1 MKTNNHNAKQA
12 QPKTAKSKPSR
23 EVTKIKPKR
32 VKNKPTA
39 KAASAAKS
47 TGLKTNAANKSS
59 DVEVIKIAKSGL
71 HERNAHR
78 GRYDFKKLITA
89 EPQLKSFVIK
99 NPKGEDSINFS
110 DPKAVKM
117 LNKALLAAHY
127 DIEYWDIPDT
137 YLCPPIPGRADY
149 VHRVAELLDS
159 EVKGKYAHHK
169 VRALDVGV
177 GANCIYP
184 IVGVTQYGWHYTGSD
199 VDATSI
205 ESARAITERN
215 ASLNGK
221 IELVQQTSESN
232 IYRGIIQPNDRY
244 DITSCNPPFHRSA
257 EEAAMGSQRK
267 LDNLKANQRKKG
279 VKVQAN
285 QAKTP
290 QVKANKP
297 ALNFG
302 GQNAELWCEG
312 GEVAFIRKMANES
325 QAFSAQVLWFTTL
338 ISKKDNVRPMR
349 KQLEKLGVKAIRIV
363 EMSQGQKV
371 SRFIA
376 WSYMD
381 KSQRKAW
388 IELK

>member
-12 QPKTAKSKPSR
+12 QSKTAKLKPSK
-23 EVTKIKPKR
+23 EATKAKPKR
-32 VKNKPTA
+32 VKSKPTA
-39 KAASAAKS
+39 QVTTVAK
-47 TGLKTNAANKSS
+47 TTATEKNS

-71 HERNAHR
+71 HDRNAHR
-78 GRYDFKKLITA
+78 GRYDFKKLVTA
-89 EPQLKSFVIK
+89 EPQLQSFVIK

-127 DIEYWDIPDT
+127 DIEFWDIPDT

-149 VHRVAELLDS
+149 VHRVAELLDG
-159 EVKGKYAHHK
+159 EVKGKYAHNK

-199 VDATSI
+199 VDPKSI
-205 ESARAITERN
+205 ESAQAIVERN
-215 ASLNGK
+215 ASLNGN
-221 IELVQQTSESN
+221 IDLLQQTNESN
-232 IYRGIIQPNDRY
+232 IYRGIIQPNERY
-244 DITSCNPPFHRSA
+244 DVTTCNPPFHRSA

-279 VKVQAN
+279 VKVHSH
-285 QAKTP
+285 
-290 QVKANKP
+290 QVKAHQVKAHQVKASQP
-297 ALNFG
+297 VLNFG
-302 GQNAELWCEG
+302 GQNTELWCEG
-312 GEVAFIRKMANES
+312 GEAVFIRKMANES

-349 KQLEKLGVKAIRIV
+349 KQLEKLGVKAIRVV

-381 KSQRKAW
+381 KAQRKSW
-388 IELK
+388 IALK

>member
-12 QPKTAKSKPSR
+12 QSKTAKLKPSK
-23 EVTKIKPKR
+23 EATKAKPKR
-32 VKNKPTA
+32 VKSKPTA
-39 KAASAAKS
+39 QVTTVAK
-47 TGLKTNAANKSS
+47 TTATEKNS

-71 HERNAHR
+71 HDRNAHR
-78 GRYDFKKLITA
+78 GRYDFKKLVTA
-89 EPQLKSFVIK
+89 EPQLQSFVIK

-127 DIEYWDIPDT
+127 DIEFWDIPDT

-149 VHRVAELLDS
+149 VHRVAELLDG
-159 EVKGKYAHHK
+159 EVKGKYAHNK

-199 VDATSI
+199 VDPKSI
-205 ESARAITERN
+205 ESAQAIVERN
-215 ASLNGK
+215 ASLNGN
-221 IELVQQTSESN
+221 IDLLQQTNESN
-232 IYRGIIQPNDRY
+232 IYRGIIQPNERY
-244 DITSCNPPFHRSA
+244 DVTTCNPPFHRSA

-279 VKVQAN
+279 VKVHSH
-285 QAKTP
+285 
-290 QVKANKP
+290 QVKAHQVKASQP
-297 ALNFG
+297 VLNFG
-302 GQNAELWCEG
+302 GQNTELWCEG
-312 GEVAFIRKMANES
+312 GEAAFIRKMANES

-349 KQLEKLGVKAIRIV
+349 KQLEKLGVKAIRVV

-381 KSQRKAW
+381 KAQRKSW
-388 IELK
+388 IALK

>member
-1 MKTNNHNAKQA
+1 MKNNNHNAKQA
-12 QPKTAKSKPSR
+12 QPKTTPQKTGKDATKVKS
-23 EVTKIKPKR
+23 KR
-32 VKNKPTA
+32 VKNKPAA
-39 KAASAAKS
+39 KVNASAK
-47 TGLKTNAANKSS
+47 KS
-59 DVEVIKIAKSGL
+59 DVEFIKIAKSGL
-71 HERNAHR
+71 HERNAHN
-78 GRYDFKKLITA
+78 GRYDFKKLVIA
-89 EPQLKSFVIK
+89 EPQLKPFVIK
-99 NPKGEDSINFS
+99 TPKGEDSINFS

-117 LNKALLAAHY
+117 LNKALLAAYY
-127 DIEYWDIPDT
+127 DIEFWDIPDT

-149 VHRVAELLDS
+149 VHRVAELLDG
-159 EVKGKYAHHK
+159 EAKGKYLHQN

-199 VDATSI
+199 VDPKSI
-205 ESARAITERN
+205 ESAQAIVTRN

-221 IELVQQTSESN
+221 IELVQQGDESN

-244 DITSCNPPFHRSA
+244 DVTTCNPPFHRSA

-285 QAKTP
+285 QG
-290 QVKANKP
+290 KANKP

-312 GEVAFIRKMANES
+312 GEAAFIRKMANES

-349 KQLEKLGVKAIRIV
+349 KQLEKLGVKAIRVV
-363 EMSQGQKV
+363 EMSQGQKI
-371 SRFIA
+371 SRFMA

-381 KSQRKAW
+381 KQQRKEW
-388 IELK
+388 IVLK